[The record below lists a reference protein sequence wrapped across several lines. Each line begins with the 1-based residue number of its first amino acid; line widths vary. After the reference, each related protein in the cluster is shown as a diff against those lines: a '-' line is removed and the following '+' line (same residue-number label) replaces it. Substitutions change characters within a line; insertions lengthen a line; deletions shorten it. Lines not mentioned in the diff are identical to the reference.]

1 MSLELKLTD
10 ETLISYART
19 DDAVEALGRSV
30 DNGQTRLALEIL
42 VELVDLLVSKLG
54 EVESK
59 VIEFNSKEFTNS
71 KVNEDVVKSKVKIS
85 KDASGVIAEEV

>member
-10 ETLISYART
+10 ETLISYTRT

-85 KDASGVIAEEV
+85 KDASGVITEEV

>member
-10 ETLISYART
+10 ETLISYTRT

-71 KVNEDVVKSKVKIS
+71 KVNEDTVKSKVKIS